1 MGPVVIAPAAETAG
15 PAAGAHARSG
25 LRAHSGV
32 RAPAIS
38 LRGLRKRFDR
48 TDVLRGLDLELGA
61 GEFIGLMGPNGAG
74 KSTLIKILAGVQAA
88 TAGEILVGG
97 SPVSSLAGNPAIAF
111 IHQDLGLIDGLP
123 VVDNLRLGE
132 RAMRRWGFLDHPRE
146 NAAAAVALARVGL
159 EPHLR
164 GVLVGALSPAE
175 KTLVAV
181 ARALD
186 RGATVLFVDEATA
199 TLSPPDAR
207 RVIGA
212 LRDAVAGG
220 ATVVMVSHK
229 LSEVMDATERVVV
242 LLDGRLVADQQTATL
257 DRHGLVRLLAQHEG
271 SGTRRAHGEDHAG
284 SVVLQLCEARADRIG
299 PVSLSLHAGEVVGFT
314 GLPGSGLH
322 DLAFLAHGALNASG
336 GEVTVAPGVRRA
348 IVPPHRET
356 QGGFTEMDVRVNLS
370 LAGLRRWRRPAGL
383 LDLGRERTDTAAMAT
398 MLAVRPS
405 GVEARY
411 GVLSGGNKQKVIFG
425 RALLHDAEL
434 CVLCEPTRGVDVQT
448 RSDIYQIIRRL
459 REDGRAVLITTSD
472 AEDLFAVCDRIG
484 VIDGGRLR
492 HLTGA
497 GEIDHADLEALL

>member
-1 MGPVVIAPAAETAG
+1 MGPVVIAAAAKTAG
-15 PAAGAHARSG
+15 PAAGVRAPGG
-25 LRAHSGV
+25 LRAPSGA
-32 RAPAIS
+32 RAPTIS

-48 TDVLRGLDLELGA
+48 TDVLRGIDLELRA

-74 KSTLIKILAGVQAA
+74 KSTLIKVLAGVQAA

-97 SPVSSLAGNPAIAF
+97 ARVSSLAENPAIAF

-132 RAMRRWGFLDHPRE
+132 RAMRRWGLLDHQRE
-146 NAAAAVALARVGL
+146 KAAAEVALARVGL

-164 GVLVGALSPAE
+164 GMQVGALSPAE

-186 RGATVLFVDEATA
+186 RGASVLFVDEATA

-229 LSEVMDATERVVV
+229 LSEVMDATGRVVV

-271 SGTRRAHGEDHAG
+271 SGAGGARGEDRVG
-284 SVVLQLCEARADRIG
+284 SVVLRLSEARAGRIG
-299 PVSLSLHAGEVVGFT
+299 PVSLSLHAGEVIGFT

-322 DLAFLAHGALNASG
+322 ELAFLAHGALNATG
-336 GEVTVAPGVRRA
+336 GEVTVAAGVRRA

-356 QGGFTEMDVRVNLS
+356 QGGFTELDVRANLS
-370 LAGLRRWRRPAGL
+370 LAALRRWRRRAGL
-383 LDLGRERTDTAAMAT
+383 LDLGREGTDTAAIAT

-405 GVEARY
+405 SVEACY

-425 RALLHDAEL
+425 RALLHEAEL

-448 RSDIYQIIRRL
+448 RGDIYRIIRRL

-484 VIDGGRLR
+484 VVDEGRLR

-497 GEIDHADLEALL
+497 GDIAHADLEALL